1 MVTTDRFH
9 MFGQREIYSTFGEPF
24 ATAGDSGSLVFMLR
38 DNKEDDLVCI
48 GMVVGTSSHGSC
60 IMTPIENV
68 LNALN
73 LPLRL
78 TRFDRTDNRQEE
90 ATGGT
95 SSPSD
100 NTLQL
105 ILASMSDIKQ
115 QNMATKQ
122 SIDELREKTEM
133 RLISLERKVKEISR
147 QDGDGLSTF
156 RNEEEGQRGLM
167 SDEGTREPEHEDS
180 DDSL

>member
-48 GMVVGTSSHGSC
+48 GMVVGTSSHDSC

-68 LNALN
+68 LNSLN
-73 LPLRL
+73 LPMRL
-78 TRFDRTDNRQEE
+78 TRFDLTENRQEE

-95 SSPSD
+95 SAPSE

-105 ILASMSDIKQ
+105 ILASISDIKQ

-122 SIDELREKTEM
+122 SIDDLREKTEM
-133 RLISLERKVKEISR
+133 RFISLERQVKELSR
-147 QDGDGLSTF
+147 QDELSTLG
-156 RNEEEGQRGLM
+156 NEREGQQGLL
-167 SDEGTREPEHEDS
+167 SDDGTREPEHEDS

>member
-1 MVTTDRFH
+1 MITTDRFH

-48 GMVVGTSSHGSC
+48 GMVVGTSSHDSC

-78 TRFDRTDNRQEE
+78 TRFDRTENRQEE

-95 SSPSD
+95 SAPSD
-100 NTLQL
+100 DTLQL
-105 ILASMSDIKQ
+105 ILAAISDIK

-133 RLISLERKVKEISR
+133 RFINLERKVKEISK

-156 RNEEEGQRGLM
+156 RNEEEGQQGLM
-167 SDEGTREPEHEDS
+167 SDEGTREPELEDS